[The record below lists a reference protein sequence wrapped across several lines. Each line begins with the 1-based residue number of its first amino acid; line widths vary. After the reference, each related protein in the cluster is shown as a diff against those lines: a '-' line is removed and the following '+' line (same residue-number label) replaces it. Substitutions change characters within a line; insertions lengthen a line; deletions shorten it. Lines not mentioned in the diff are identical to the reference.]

1 MHILSFVYACNMT
14 CASIVYVPRRLACCE
29 VFPTRDYKTP
39 LITEGRSQLGFCA
52 IHVRRLATN
61 WHLDA
66 STLMS
71 RRVTGTNKSVN
82 LEEEFTC
89 QRFPRTHTVQ
99 PEVFHFC
106 NCRTPICRKSSL
118 ALRSHFLFSI
128 LRLTEVHI
136 FAIK

>member
-1 MHILSFVYACNMT
+1 MRIQWDMCIHF
-14 CASIVYVPRRLACCE
+14 VYVPCWLACCE
-29 VFPTRDYKTP
+29 VFPTKDYNPP
-39 LITEGRSQLGFCA
+39 LTTEGRSQLGFCA
-52 IHVRRLATN
+52 IPVRWLATN
-61 WHLDA
+61 WYLDA

-89 QRFPRTHTVQ
+89 QRFPHTHTVR
-99 PEVFHFC
+99 PEVFHFF

-118 ALRSHFLFSI
+118 ALRSNFLFSI